1 MLAYCKLCEL
11 EDFADPDLRRYKSEL
26 VPEHE
31 RERVH
36 RKYWEVAQTA
46 RALLELGDLDA
57 GSEVLGVAAGVETTT
72 FWLTNHVRRVFATD
86 RYLEPAGWEVEAP
99 QSMLTTP
106 GQHAV
111 GGWNPRRLVVQ
122 HMDARELQYEDAS
135 FDAVYSSGSIE
146 HFGDYADLGL
156 ALAEMVRVLKP
167 GAIATLS
174 SEYRLRGP
182 GPGMPGTLLFSADEI
197 DELIVG
203 PYPWELVQ
211 PLDLRL
217 SEATLATEL
226 PIPEAAVLQESSPEV
241 PHIVLA
247 DGDLAMTSVHLV
259 LRKQRRR
266 RLLRGAR
273 WS

>member
-1 MLAYCKLCEL
+1 MLGYCKLCEF
-11 EDFADPDLRRYKSEL
+11 EDFADPSLRRYKSQL

-36 RKYWEVAQTA
+36 RKYWEIAQSA
-46 RALLELGDLDA
+46 RALVELGGVHPGA
-57 GSEVLGVAAGVETTT
+57 EVLGVGAGTETTT
-72 FWLTNHVRRVFATD
+72 FWLTNHARRVFATD
-86 RYLEPAGWEVEAP
+86 RYLEPAGWEVDAP
-99 QSMLTTP
+99 RSMMLTP

-111 GGWNPRRLVVQ
+111 GAWNPRRLVVQ
-122 HMDARELQYEDAS
+122 HMDARELHYEDAS

-146 HFGDYADLGL
+146 HFGGHSDLGR
-156 ALAEMVRVLKP
+156 ALAEVVRVLKP
-167 GAIATLS
+167 GGIAALS

-197 DELIVG
+197 DELIAR
-203 PYPWELVQ
+203 PYAWELVE
-211 PLDLRL
+211 PLDVRL

-226 PIPEAAVLQESSPEV
+226 QIPEAVTLQETSPEV

-247 DGDLAMTSVHLV
+247 DGELAMTSVHLV

-266 RLLRGAR
+266 RFHRANR
-273 WS
+273 S